1 MTTVVVLFNLQEGVD
16 PAEYEEW
23 ARTVD
28 IPNVRRLSG
37 CSGFEVLRTQ
47 GLMNGSPD
55 APFAYVELIHIENMA
70 DFRSAV
76 SVPEA
81 QSVAA
86 QFRTFAEGATFMVTE
101 SIE

>member
-37 CSGFEVLRTQ
+37 CSGFEVLRTE

-55 APFAYVELIHIENMA
+55 APFAYVELIHI
-70 DFRSAV
+70 RTWRTS
-76 SVPEA
+76 EA
-81 QSVAA
+81 LS
-86 QFRTFAEGATFMVTE
+86 E
-101 SIE
+101 SPRRRRWLLSSEPTPRAPPLW